1 MMGRREILPSVTE
14 LIKESGQETLG
25 KESLRYPKIMG
36 LLPMQTQQKTV
47 AKCLLTV
54 HGV

>member
-1 MMGRREILPSVTE
+1 MGRREILPSVTE

-36 LLPMQTQQKTV
+36 LLPMQTQQKNV

-54 HGV
+54 HRV